1 MLDLDLAVSIKRL
14 SVAFVPL
21 MLGIIL
27 HEVAHGWAALKRGDP
42 TAAMLGR
49 LTLNPVPHIDPMG
62 LFVFVLTSLTG
73 PFVFGWAKP
82 VPINPRNFRNIVKD
96 TMLVSFAGPA
106 TNFLLATFFAILL
119 RLLISLFPLGEWQG
133 NTFWDFFFLM
143 FQTGVI
149 VNVGLGWLNLMPIP
163 PLDGSKILWGV
174 LPPKLGFQYMQL
186 ERYGFILLILLWTDR
201 SVVPGVIAGL
211 MVLPVVYTN
220 TLAGIR
226 ETDARLLEMA
236 AVFRVPPAKRVR
248 YLYVPAALP
257 YFRSACTVGLGL
269 CWKSG
274 VAAEVIGITSGS
286 IGEALYN
293 AKILFSTAELLAWTV
308 VIVLLSLAFERL
320 FLWGLARVESV
331 LLERSGT

>member
-119 RLLISLFPLGEWQG
+119 RLLRNIVKDTMLVSFAGPATNFLLATFFAILLRLLISLFPLGEWQG

-186 ERYGFILLILLWTDR
+186 ERYGFILLILL
-201 SVVPGVIAGL
+201 L
-211 MVLPVVYTN
+211 MTGALGYILYP
-220 TLAGIR
+220 LIR
-226 ETDARLLEMA
+226 
-236 AVFRVPPAKRVR
+236 V
-248 YLYVPAALP
+248 
-257 YFRSACTVGLGL
+257 TVDL
-269 CWKSG
+269 
-274 VAAEVIGITSGS
+274 
-286 IGEALYN
+286 
-293 AKILFSTAELLAWTV
+293 LFSA
-308 VIVLLSLAFERL
+308 IVLS
-320 FLWGLARVESV
+320 
-331 LLERSGT
+331 

>member
-1 MLDLDLAVSIKRL
+1 MLDIDLAVSIKRL

-49 LTLNPVPHIDPMG
+49 LTINPVPHIDPVG

-106 TNFLLATFFAILL
+106 ANFLLSIGFAVLL
-119 RLLISLFPLGEWQG
+119 RLLIEFFPFGEWQG
-133 NTFWDFFFLM
+133 NT
-143 FQTGVI
+143 
-149 VNVGLGWLNLMPIP
+149 VNIGLGWLNLMPIP

-186 ERYGFILLILLWTDR
+186 ERYGFLVLILLLMTGALGYILYPLIQF
-201 SVVPGVIAGL
+201 SVNTVFSLV
-211 MVLPVVYTN
+211 VL
-220 TLAGIR
+220 
-226 ETDARLLEMA
+226 
-236 AVFRVPPAKRVR
+236 
-248 YLYVPAALP
+248 
-257 YFRSACTVGLGL
+257 S
-269 CWKSG
+269 
-274 VAAEVIGITSGS
+274 
-286 IGEALYN
+286 
-293 AKILFSTAELLAWTV
+293 
-308 VIVLLSLAFERL
+308 
-320 FLWGLARVESV
+320 
-331 LLERSGT
+331 

>member
-1 MLDLDLAVSIKRL
+1 MLDIDLAVSIKRL

-106 TNFLLATFFAILL
+106 TNFLLSIGFAVLL
-119 RLLISLFPLGEWQG
+119 RLLIEFFPLGEWQG
-133 NTFWDFFFLM
+133 NTVWDFFFLM
-143 FQTGVI
+143 FQTGVV
-149 VNVGLGWLNLMPIP
+149 VNIGLGWLNLMPIP
-163 PLDGSKILWGV
+163 PLDVSKILWGV

-186 ERYGFILLILLWTDR
+186 ERYGFLVLILLLMTGALGYVLYPLIQF
-201 SVVPGVIAGL
+201 SV
-211 MVLPVVYTN
+211 N
-220 TLAGIR
+220 T
-226 ETDARLLEMA
+226 
-236 AVFRVPPAKRVR
+236 VFS
-248 YLYVPAALP
+248 L
-257 YFRSACTVGLGL
+257 
-269 CWKSG
+269 
-274 VAAEVIGITSGS
+274 
-286 IGEALYN
+286 
-293 AKILFSTAELLAWTV
+293 
-308 VIVLLSLAFERL
+308 IVLS
-320 FLWGLARVESV
+320 
-331 LLERSGT
+331 

>member
-1 MLDLDLAVSIKRL
+1 MLDIDLAVSIKRL

-106 TNFLLATFFAILL
+106 TNFLLSIGFAVLL
-119 RLLISLFPLGEWQG
+119 RLLIEFFPLGEWQG
-133 NTFWDFFFLM
+133 NTVWDFFFLM
-143 FQTGVI
+143 FQTGVV
-149 VNVGLGWLNLMPIP
+149 VNIGLGWLNLMPIP

-174 LPPKLGFQYMQL
+174 LPPKLGVQYMQL
-186 ERYGFILLILLWTDR
+186 ERYGFLVLILLLMTGALGYVLYPLIQF
-201 SVVPGVIAGL
+201 SV
-211 MVLPVVYTN
+211 N
-220 TLAGIR
+220 T
-226 ETDARLLEMA
+226 
-236 AVFRVPPAKRVR
+236 VFS
-248 YLYVPAALP
+248 L
-257 YFRSACTVGLGL
+257 
-269 CWKSG
+269 
-274 VAAEVIGITSGS
+274 
-286 IGEALYN
+286 
-293 AKILFSTAELLAWTV
+293 
-308 VIVLLSLAFERL
+308 IVLS
-320 FLWGLARVESV
+320 
-331 LLERSGT
+331 

>member
-1 MLDLDLAVSIKRL
+1 MLDIDLAVSIKRL

-49 LTLNPVPHIDPMG
+49 LTLNPVPHIDPMD

-106 TNFLLATFFAILL
+106 TNFLLSIGFAVLL
-119 RLLISLFPLGEWQG
+119 RLLIEFFPLGEWQG
-133 NTFWDFFFLM
+133 NTVWDFFFLM
-143 FQTGVI
+143 FQTGVV
-149 VNVGLGWLNLMPIP
+149 VNIGLGWLNLMPIP

-186 ERYGFILLILLWTDR
+186 ERYGFLVLILLLMTGALGYVLYPLIQF
-201 SVVPGVIAGL
+201 SV
-211 MVLPVVYTN
+211 N
-220 TLAGIR
+220 T
-226 ETDARLLEMA
+226 
-236 AVFRVPPAKRVR
+236 VFS
-248 YLYVPAALP
+248 L
-257 YFRSACTVGLGL
+257 
-269 CWKSG
+269 
-274 VAAEVIGITSGS
+274 
-286 IGEALYN
+286 
-293 AKILFSTAELLAWTV
+293 
-308 VIVLLSLAFERL
+308 IVLS
-320 FLWGLARVESV
+320 
-331 LLERSGT
+331 